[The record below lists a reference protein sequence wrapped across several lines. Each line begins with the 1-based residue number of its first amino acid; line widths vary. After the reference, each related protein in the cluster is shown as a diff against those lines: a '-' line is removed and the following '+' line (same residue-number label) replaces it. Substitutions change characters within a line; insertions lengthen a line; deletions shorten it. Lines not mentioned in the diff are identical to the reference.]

1 MSRWVPVTCPFLENA
16 QGSIHFNHNLL
27 VHTKLTKIVA
37 TRNVSPVQNI
47 PRYVS
52 GRGSYSA
59 GFKRP
64 LSSGEGGQ
72 NGDGGRERRGRW
84 EKKKEETGGG
94 WRGKKER
101 GGEWRGKEA
110 GRLCL
115 PPLAARIAAGANVC
129 DKETGLDWKSY
140 LTHGLTHGA
149 RILNLPSDWSDFD
162 LLTL

>member
-84 EKKKEETGGG
+84 EKKKEETGGDREEKRREEG
-94 WRGKKER
+94 NGEEKKRVDFASPPSRQELLQVPTYVTRRQDWTGK
-101 GGEWRGKEA
+101 A
-110 GRLCL
+110 
-115 PPLAARIAAGANVC
+115 I
-129 DKETGLDWKSY
+129 
-140 LTHGLTHGA
+140 
-149 RILNLPSDWSDFD
+149 
-162 LLTL
+162 